1 MDMQLNTEKLK
12 QLREHRAWSQSH
24 LADVAGVSL
33 RTIQRVE
40 KSGVASPETVKAICA
55 SYSIDVADLLEQ
67 QSIVSNTAF
76 GGEIAIARP
85 WLNPLAIKYSAI
97 AFIVAFIIAFAV
109 SY

>member
-12 QLREHRAWSQSH
+12 QLREHRAWSQTH

-40 KSGVASPETVKAICA
+40 KSGVASPESVKAICA
-55 SYSIDVADLLEQ
+55 SYGIDVSDLLEQ
-67 QSIVSNTAF
+67 KNVGSNTYF
-76 GGEIAIARP
+76 GGEMAIARP
-85 WLNPLAIKYSAI
+85 WLNSLAIKYSAF
-97 AFIVAFIIAFAV
+97 AFIVAFIVAFAV